1 MKQDGVIVTTENDK
15 HLGILRDEGTLSAE
29 HRRKPG
35 TETRE
40 QGKRI
45 NNLTLETTAAGWG
58 VRVLPGSPDSLPKCF
73 KQN

>member
-1 MKQDGVIVTTENDK
+1 MKPDGVIVTTENDK

-45 NNLTLETTAAGWG
+45 NNL
-58 VRVLPGSPDSLPKCF
+58 
-73 KQN
+73 

>member
-1 MKQDGVIVTTENDK
+1 MKPDGVIVTTENDK

-40 QGKRI
+40 QGRRI
-45 NNLTLETTAAGWG
+45 NNLTLGMMAAGWG
-58 VRVLPGSPDSLPKCF
+58 GSSPPRF
-73 KQN
+73 TRFFA